1 MDKFFEISDF
11 PLFKDCDEK
20 TVEMLISTSSN
31 RMAVY
36 ERGDIV
42 AVQGSKCRSLLLL
55 CEGSVKT
62 VMTNSEGK
70 EIKIETMH
78 APEIL
83 ASAFIYGSE
92 NLLPV
97 TIEATSSCKLW
108 IISKDGL
115 LNMMQK
121 DATLLQNFLKD
132 ISDRSLFLSRK
143 LNEFAL
149 QNLNTRLIGY
159 MKRNST
165 IHNLQELAFILGV
178 ARPSLSI
185 AVAMLVEQG
194 IVIKSENGY
203 ELSAEYK

>member
-178 ARPSLSI
+178 ARPSLSR

>member
-108 IISKDGL
+108 IISKDGF

-159 MKRNST
+159 MKKNST

-178 ARPSLSI
+178 ARPSLSR

>member
-1 MDKFFEISDF
+1 
-11 PLFKDCDEK
+11 
-20 TVEMLISTSSN
+20 
-31 RMAVY
+31 
-36 ERGDIV
+36 
-42 AVQGSKCRSLLLL
+42 
-55 CEGSVKT
+55 
-62 VMTNSEGK
+62 
-70 EIKIETMH
+70 MH

-178 ARPSLSI
+178 ARPSLSR

>member
-108 IISKDGL
+108 IISKDGF

-165 IHNLQELAFILGV
+165 IHNLQQLAFILGV
-178 ARPSLSI
+178 ARPSLSR

>member
-108 IISKDGL
+108 IISKDGF

-149 QNLNTRLIGY
+149 QNLNTRLIGH

-178 ARPSLSI
+178 ARPSLSR

-194 IVIKSENGY
+194 IVVKSENGY

>member
-178 ARPSLSI
+178 ARPSLSR
-185 AVAMLVEQG
+185 ALAMLVEQG

>member
-11 PLFKDCDEK
+11 PLFKDCYEK

-108 IISKDGL
+108 IISKDGF

-159 MKRNST
+159 MKKNST

-178 ARPSLSI
+178 ARPSLSR

>member
-62 VMTNSEGK
+62 IMTNSEGK

-178 ARPSLSI
+178 ARPSLSR

>member
-36 ERGDIV
+36 ERSDIV

-108 IISKDGL
+108 IISKDGF

-178 ARPSLSI
+178 ARPSLSR

>member
-1 MDKFFEISDF
+1 MDKFFEIFDF

-178 ARPSLSI
+178 ARPSLSR

>member
-1 MDKFFEISDF
+1 
-11 PLFKDCDEK
+11 
-20 TVEMLISTSSN
+20 
-31 RMAVY
+31 
-36 ERGDIV
+36 
-42 AVQGSKCRSLLLL
+42 
-55 CEGSVKT
+55 
-62 VMTNSEGK
+62 
-70 EIKIETMH
+70 
-78 APEIL
+78 
-83 ASAFIYGSE
+83 
-92 NLLPV
+92 
-97 TIEATSSCKLW
+97 
-108 IISKDGL
+108 
-115 LNMMQK
+115 MMQK

-178 ARPSLSI
+178 ARPSLSR

>member
-165 IHNLQELAFILGV
+165 IKNLQELAFILGV
-178 ARPSLSI
+178 ARPSLSR

>member
-62 VMTNSEGK
+62 LMTNSEGK

-108 IISKDGL
+108 IISKDGF

-178 ARPSLSI
+178 ARPSLSR

>member
-178 ARPSLSI
+178 ARPSLSR

-194 IVIKSENGY
+194 KVIKSENGY

>member
-108 IISKDGL
+108 IISKDGF

-178 ARPSLSI
+178 ARPSLSR

>member
-108 IISKDGL
+108 IISKDGF
-115 LNMMQK
+115 LNICRKMLPYFK
-121 DATLLQNFLKD
+121 TFLGY
-132 ISDRSLFLSRK
+132 SDRSLFSSR
-143 LNEFAL
+143 N
-149 QNLNTRLIGY
+149 
-159 MKRNST
+159 
-165 IHNLQELAFILGV
+165 
-178 ARPSLSI
+178 
-185 AVAMLVEQG
+185 
-194 IVIKSENGY
+194 
-203 ELSAEYK
+203 